1 MILTIIPA
9 RSGSKGL
16 KNKNIQKISN
26 KTLID
31 HRIDMVKKAKLTNNQ
46 IILSTDSKKYKKLYE
61 KKILVPFLRPKNLA
75 LDKSE
80 TFPLLLHAINFFKKK
95 KQFFKYLILLEP
107 PTPFLRPDCLKK
119 GLNLLKKKDAD
130 MVSSISETEINSN
143 FISTIGKDN
152 NLNLMMKK
160 INKIPTYQRQSFL
173 TEYRMDGGFYMFKVS
188 YLESTKKL
196 FCSKMK
202 AYGVKINRVDG
213 FNIETIDDLKIA
225 RCMNKN

>member
-1 MILTIIPA
+1 VILTIIPA

-95 KQFFKYLILLEP
+95 NNS
-107 PTPFLRPDCLKK
+107 
-119 GLNLLKKKDAD
+119 LN
-130 MVSSISETEINSN
+130 I
-143 FISTIGKDN
+143 
-152 NLNLMMKK
+152 
-160 INKIPTYQRQSFL
+160 
-173 TEYRMDGGFYMFKVS
+173 
-188 YLESTKKL
+188 
-196 FCSKMK
+196 
-202 AYGVKINRVDG
+202 
-213 FNIETIDDLKIA
+213 
-225 RCMNKN
+225 